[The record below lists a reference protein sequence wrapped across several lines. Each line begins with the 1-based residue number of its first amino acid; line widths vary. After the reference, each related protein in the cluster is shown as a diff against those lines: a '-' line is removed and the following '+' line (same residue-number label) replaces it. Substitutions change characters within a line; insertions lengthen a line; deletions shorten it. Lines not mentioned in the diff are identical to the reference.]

1 MSLLLYLIIPL
12 YIPEY
17 KIWQFSYFFNSKK
30 KKQEHDFQTSMCAWF
45 FSSFNFEVFACF
57 VTPKY
62 RWLGGIYYFVLFC
75 TVYAYICIPF
85 YFYLAHPLSKQIWFS
100 LPFVKTRSEQN
111 CTSYVVPWKCLSLT
125 SFVQKLSPSKLHT
138 SPNLLHWTLNF
149 LELFPREKWNAE
161 YEGCCL
167 LISQL
172 RKFVS
177 GDCILN
183 M

>member
-1 MSLLLYLIIPL
+1 MICKQVCVPDFSLPSILKCLL
-12 YIPEY
+12 
-17 KIWQFSYFFNSKK
+17 
-30 KKQEHDFQTSMCAWF
+30 A
-45 FSSFNFEVFACF
+45 F

-85 YFYLAHPLSKQIWFS
+85 YFYLTHPLSKQIWFFPS
-100 LPFVKTRSEQN
+100 LCENQKWTELYII
-111 CTSYVVPWKCLSLT
+111 CGALEICLSLT
-125 SFVQKLSPSKLHT
+125 SFMQKLSPGKLHT
-138 SPNLLHWTLNF
+138 SPNLVHWTLNF
-149 LELFPREKWNAE
+149 LELFPWEKWNAE
-161 YEGCCL
+161 HEGCCL

-172 RKFVS
+172 RKFAS